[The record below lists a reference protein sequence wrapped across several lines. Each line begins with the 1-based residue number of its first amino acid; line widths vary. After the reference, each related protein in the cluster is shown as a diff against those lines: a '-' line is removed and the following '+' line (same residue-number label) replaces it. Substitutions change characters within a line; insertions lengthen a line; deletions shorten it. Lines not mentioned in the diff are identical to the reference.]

1 MADDLSLNPSRDD
14 FAALLDEAMG
24 GRDFVE
30 GQVVQGI
37 VVGIEKDFAIV
48 DVGLKTEGRVSLKE
62 FGVGEENAKPVK
74 VGDTVEVYLE
84 RVENAMG
91 EAVISREKARREEA
105 WTRLEGVFAE
115 NQPVNGSIVGRV
127 KGGFT
132 VDLGGASAFLPGS
145 QVDIRPVRDVG
156 PLMGKEQPF
165 AILKMDRPRGN
176 IVVSRRAILEEA
188 RAEQRTELVSQLQ
201 EGEVREGV
209 VKNITDYGAFVDL
222 GGIDGLLHV
231 TDMSWKRV
239 SHPSQVLAV
248 GDTVKVQ
255 IVKINPDTQRISL
268 GMKQLQSDP
277 WDGVEAKYPVGA
289 KFTGRITNITD
300 YGAFVELEAGVEGL
314 VHVSEMSWTKKNV
327 HPGKIVS
334 TSQEV
339 DVVVLDVDASKRR
352 VSLGLKQAMDNPW
365 DAFIA
370 NHPVGST
377 VEGEVKNTT
386 EFGLFIGLDNDIDG
400 MVHLSDIDWN
410 TPGEE
415 AVARYKKGDIV
426 KAKVLDV
433 DIEKERISLGIK
445 QLGGDPISGDTYRR
459 GQTVTVTVTEITS
472 GGIEVKFGDD
482 EAPMTAFIRKSDLS
496 RDRSEQR
503 PERFAVGDR
512 VDAQIANV
520 DKAAR
525 RVSLSIKSLEMAEEK
540 EAIEQFGSSDSGASL
555 GDILGAALRE
565 RAGKE

>member
-1 MADDLSLNPSRDD
+1 MADDMSMSPTRDD
-14 FAALLDEAMG
+14 FSALLDESLG
-24 GRDFVE
+24 GRDFME
-30 GQVVQGI
+30 GQVVKGL
-37 VVGIEKDFAIV
+37 VVAIEKDIAII

-62 FGVGEENAKPVK
+62 FGDEEGKDPIK
-74 VGDTVEVYLE
+74 VGDTVEVFLE

-91 EAVISREKARREEA
+91 EAVLSRDKARREEA
-105 WTRLEGVFAE
+105 WTRLEAVYE
-115 NQPVNGSIVGRV
+115 RNEPVMGSIVGRV

-188 RAEQRTELVSQLQ
+188 RAEQRTELVSQLL

-239 SHPSQVLAV
+239 NHPSQVLAV

-339 DVVVLDVDASKRR
+339 DVVVLDVDPSKRR
-352 VSLGLKQAMDNPW
+352 VSLGLKQAMANPW
-365 DAFIA
+365 DAFVA
-370 NHPVGST
+370 AHPVGST
-377 VEGEVKNTT
+377 VEGEVKNAT
-386 EFGLFIGLDNDIDG
+386 EFGLFIGLENDIDG
-400 MVHLSDIDWN
+400 MVHLSDLDWAIA
-410 TPGEE
+410 GEE
-415 AVARYKKGDIV
+415 AIAKYNKGDMV

-433 DIEKERISLGIK
+433 DVEKERISLGIK
-445 QLGGDPISGDTYRR
+445 QLAGDPMQGDTYRK

-472 GGIEVKFGDD
+472 GGIEVKFGED

-496 RDRSEQR
+496 RDRADQR

-512 VDAQIANV
+512 LDAQIANV

-525 RVSLSIKSLEMAEEK
+525 RVSLSVKALEMAEDK
-540 EAIEQFGSSDSGASL
+540 EAIEKFGSSDSGASL

-565 RAGKE
+565 KAQKE

>member
-1 MADDLSLNPSRDD
+1 MADDMSMNPTRDD
-14 FAALLDEAMG
+14 FSALLEESLG
-24 GRDFVE
+24 GRDFME
-30 GQVVQGI
+30 GQVVQGT
-37 VVGIEKDFAIV
+37 VVAIEKDIAII

-62 FGVGEENAKPVK
+62 FGDEEGKDPIK
-74 VGDTVEVYLE
+74 VGDTVEVFLE

-91 EAVISREKARREEA
+91 EAVLSRDKARREEA
-105 WTRLEGVFAE
+105 WTRLEAVYE
-115 NQPVNGSIVGRV
+115 RNEPVMGAIVGRV

-156 PLMGKEQPF
+156 PLMGREQPF

-239 SHPSQVLAV
+239 NHPSQVLAV

-339 DVVVLDVDASKRR
+339 EVVVLDVDPSKRR
-352 VSLGLKQAMDNPW
+352 VSLGLKQAMANPW
-365 DAFIA
+365 DAFVA
-370 NHPVGST
+370 AHPVGST
-377 VEGEVKNTT
+377 VEGEVKNAT
-386 EFGLFIGLDNDIDG
+386 EFGLFIGLENDIDG
-400 MVHLSDIDWN
+400 MVHLSDLDWAA
-410 TPGEE
+410 PGEE
-415 AVARYKKGDIV
+415 AIAKYNKGDMV

-433 DIEKERISLGIK
+433 DVEKERISLGIK
-445 QLGGDPISGDTYRR
+445 QLAGDPMTGDTYRK

-472 GGIEVKFGDD
+472 GGIEVKFGED

-496 RDRSEQR
+496 RDRADQR

-512 VDAQIANV
+512 LDAQIANV

-525 RVSLSIKSLEMAEEK
+525 RVSLSVKALEMAEEK
-540 EAIEQFGSSDSGASL
+540 EAIEKFGASDSGASL

-565 RAGKE
+565 KAQKD